1 MSTEDEQD
9 KDGEMPEDDDG
20 LESLRQEDEQ
30 TVKDYEELVEK
41 FRISKDDDEDDDDED
56 DDDEDDGDDDDY
68 EDDDED
74 GESSG
79 QDRSGSDGEE
89 YESEEYENAQ
99 VKAHSALV
107 DFFVMYKKVL
117 GISGALVFL
126 GALIILSFIGFIQ
139 YQWGDGPIEAVLDP
153 ETEQIRIQAGYMTQ
167 LAITLM
173 FVSGMFMIPT
183 VAWLV
188 YWLLTKGRKTHRNLL
203 DIYSSFIHRTYV
215 TTFEL
220 IPHQGKTKIDRL
232 FNHLSLV
239 FPEVE
244 RFADKI
250 GMSFSDWWEKKKD
263 ELFFR
268 NYDGVF
274 TTDTGYFI
282 LKIFKTTVKWE
293 HIKDEI
299 DKLNKEQK
307 INKIID
313 THRIMRVICLADEY
327 DPFFESDD
335 LISKM
340 KETKRNYYKI
350 DLILE
355 REFGYSTIW
364 IDR

>member
-1 MSTEDEQD
+1 MSAED
-9 KDGEMPEDDDG
+9 
-20 LESLRQEDEQ
+20 
-30 TVKDYEELVEK
+30 
-41 FRISKDDDEDDDDED
+41 
-56 DDDEDDGDDDDY
+56 
-68 EDDDED
+68 
-74 GESSG
+74 
-79 QDRSGSDGEE
+79 
-89 YESEEYENAQ
+89 ENAQ

-167 LAITLM
+167 VVITLM
-173 FVSGMFMIPT
+173 FVSGVFMIPT

-244 RFADKI
+244 RI
-250 GMSFSDWWEKKKD
+250 KKKLD
-263 ELFFR
+263 KRSKKLSDYSKPKLRYTNFDQVFR
-268 NYDGVF
+268 
-274 TTDTGYFI
+274 TDTGDFI
-282 LKIFKTTVKWE
+282 FKIFKTTVKWE
-293 HIKDEI
+293 HIE
-299 DKLNKEQK
+299 
-307 INKIID
+307 KIIKELNREQRMQKVFD
-313 THRIMRVICLADEY
+313 TQVIIRVICLADKY

-335 LISKM
+335 LVSKM
-340 KETKRNYYKI
+340 KETKRNDYKI